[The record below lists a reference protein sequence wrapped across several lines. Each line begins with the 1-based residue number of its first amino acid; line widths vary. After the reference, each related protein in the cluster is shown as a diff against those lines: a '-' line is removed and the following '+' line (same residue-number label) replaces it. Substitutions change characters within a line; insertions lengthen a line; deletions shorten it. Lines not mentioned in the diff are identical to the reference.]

1 MTFKT
6 VSKIRHIPKELV
18 MQMEISEESFLVES
32 PILISLKVSSNAYL
46 RVLHLIIQTVS
57 EKLLLLAANF

>member
-1 MTFKT
+1 
-6 VSKIRHIPKELV
+6 